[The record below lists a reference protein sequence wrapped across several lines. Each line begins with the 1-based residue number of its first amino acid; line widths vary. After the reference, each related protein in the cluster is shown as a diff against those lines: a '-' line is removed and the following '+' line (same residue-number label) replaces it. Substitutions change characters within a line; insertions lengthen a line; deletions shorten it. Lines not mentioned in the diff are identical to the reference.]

1 MELTLP
7 IAFLA
12 AFAALVA
19 AAAGAAIALAWAMAR
34 AAQRPQE
41 GLAAALARLETE
53 RAKDRL
59 EQVKFI
65 EEALEVGETLK
76 RHRARIDGAEG
87 AARKKAAKEEELQ
100 PPQPITREAQLEA
113 VKNRARAM
121 GRL

>member
-1 MELTLP
+1 VEISLP
-7 IAFLA
+7 IALLV
-12 AFAALVA
+12 AFAVLAA
-19 AAAGAAIALAWAMAR
+19 AAAGAALALAWGMLR
-34 AAQRPQE
+34 AQRQPQE
-41 GLAAALARLETE
+41 NLATAIARLEAE

-59 EQVKFI
+59 DMAAYI
-65 EEALEVGETLK
+65 EEAAGIGESIK

-87 AARKKAAKEEELQ
+87 AARKKEQRQEQE